1 MRQIKRAIFEDL
13 QKILNL
19 QKLSFLS
26 EAKLLNNFSIRP
38 LTQTQEEL
46 ESEFAKSII
55 LKLEDESKEIIGSV
69 RAYEEGGR
77 VYVDKLIVHPDYQ
90 NRGIGT
96 SLLNAIEMF
105 FEDKVF
111 ELFTSSKSENNIR
124 FYERSGYREF
134 KREPAADGV
143 ELVFMEKSQKIPK
156 RA

>member
-1 MRQIKRAIFEDL
+1 MSQIEKAAFEDL

-26 EAKLLNNFSIRP
+26 EAKLLNNFSIKP
-38 LTQTQEEL
+38 LMQTQEEL
-46 ESEFAKSII
+46 ENEFAKSII

-96 SLLNAIEMF
+96 SLLNAIEIF
-105 FEDKVF
+105 FKDSVF
-111 ELFTSSKSENNIR
+111 ELFTSSKSEKNIR
-124 FYERSGYREF
+124 LYERSGYREF
-134 KREPAADGV
+134 KREKAVDGV
-143 ELVFMEKSQKIPK
+143 ELVFMEKI
-156 RA
+156 

>member
-1 MRQIKRAIFEDL
+1 MRQIKKAIFEDL

-77 VYVDKLIVHPDYQ
+77 VHVDKLIVHPDYQ